1 MIIQCDW
8 TTKFFILAV
17 VTKYFTFFLQCFIL
31 SYPTT
36 QQIDFVTYS
45 RMQSINEAG
54 GVQDEVCII
63 LQNENTVNS
72 Q

>member
-8 TTKFFILAV
+8 TTKFSILAV
-17 VTKYFTFFLQCFIL
+17 VTKYFTFFQVFYL
-31 SYPTT
+31 SYSTT

-63 LQNENTVNS
+63 LQNENTVNR